1 MVQIDLEKCVGCG
14 LCAADCLALNI
25 EITDG
30 KAAVKGPCIRCGHC
44 VAICPAAAVSIPE
57 YDMAD
62 VEESLPAELAP
73 DAATLLR
80 LIKTRRSIRS
90 YQSGKLT
97 DEELHLLAQAGR
109 YTATAKNNQGCHFV
123 FVQDALEELKSRIWR
138 FIDEK
143 VQATEGEL
151 PPEWQPFA
159 AQNARKKADPA
170 DDFLFRNAPVVLY
183 ITSDWPLDA
192 GLAAQNIETV
202 AAAMGLGALYNGY
215 LARVT
220 DLCEEAKQ
228 WMGIGGKTIK
238 ACLLL
243 GHPAV
248 QYVRTAPRRKANT
261 ILK

>member
-1 MVQIDLEKCVGCG
+1 MVQIDREKCVGCG

-44 VAICPAAAVSIPE
+44 VAICPAAAVSLPE

-62 VEESLPAELAP
+62 VEACLPTDLMP
-73 DAATLLR
+73 DAETLLR

-90 YQSGKLT
+90 YHPQRLT
-97 DEELHLLAQAGR
+97 GEELHLLAQAGR

-123 FVQDALEELKSRIWR
+123 FVQDGLEELKSRIWH

-143 VQATEGEL
+143 VQAAEGDL

-159 AQNARKKADPA
+159 AQNARKKTDPA
-170 DDFLFRNAPVVLY
+170 DDFLFRNAPAVLY
-183 ITSDWPLDA
+183 ITSEWPLDA
-192 GLAAQNIETV
+192 GLAAQNIETM
-202 AAAMGLGALYNGY
+202 AASMGLGALYNGY

-220 DLCEEAKQ
+220 DLCDEAKQ
-228 WMGIGGKTIK
+228 WMGIEGKTVK

-248 QYVRTAPRRKANT
+248 QYVRTAPRREAMI